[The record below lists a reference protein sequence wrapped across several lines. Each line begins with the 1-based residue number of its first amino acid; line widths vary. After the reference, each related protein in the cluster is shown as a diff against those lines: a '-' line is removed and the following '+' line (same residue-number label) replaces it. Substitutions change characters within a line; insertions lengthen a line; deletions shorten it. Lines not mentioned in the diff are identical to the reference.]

1 MPRLFR
7 SDDPERDQI
16 RHDARQEA
24 ELEKMPKC
32 SHDNEPIQDGYLF
45 DIDGEL
51 YCEEHA
57 FELFRKDTADYIKEM

>member
-1 MPRLFR
+1 MTIR
-7 SDDPERDQI
+7 SDDPERDFL
-16 RHDARQEA
+16 RDDTRKEK
-24 ELEKMPKC
+24 ELERLPKC

-57 FELFRKDTADYIKEM
+57 FELFRKDTVDYIE